1 MSQQPE
7 LTENEEPKEGK
18 EKKKQETLTLGQE
31 LFQTLQSL
39 AVIVLGVI
47 FLFTF
52 VVRITVVSGHSM
64 ENTLHH
70 GDIVLVRSIG
80 YTPKQGDIVVLD
92 ICLPGML
99 GTDVAREIR
108 RRNDR
113 TEIIFISI
121 SRDYAIDAFSLK
133 AVHYVVKPFSQ
144 AQLDEALDR
153 AMASFEEKNIRRLLI
168 NIGNGEVQ
176 SVSIDKILYIESQ
189 GYRRVVHTAEGLY
202 EEVKNTLSRMQE
214 ELDSIS
220 PGQFIQPYRG
230 YIVNLDAVRTIAS
243 DRIFLHDGEFILIKR
258 GDFRRIRSLL
268 FDWSFGRGKPA
279 PADTAR

>member
-1 MSQQPE
+1 MVRVAICDDQQEYLAGVHDAVSSYFSRRPE
-7 LTENEEPKEGK
+7 
-18 EKKKQETLTLGQE
+18 
-31 LFQTLQSL
+31 FS
-39 AVIVLGVI
+39 
-47 FLFTF
+47 
-52 VVRITVVSGHSM
+52 VRISDFSSPTRFLEELGRSSGW
-64 ENTLHH
+64 
-70 GDIVLVRSIG
+70 
-80 YTPKQGDIVVLD
+80 DIVVLD

-108 RRNDR
+108 RRHDR

-144 AQLDEALDR
+144 AQLDEALQR
-153 AMASFEEKNIRRLLI
+153 AMDSFEEKSVRRLLV

-202 EEVKNTLSRMQE
+202 EEVKDTLSRMQE

-230 YIVNLDAVRTIAS
+230 YIVNLDAVRTVAS
-243 DRIFLHDGEFILIKR
+243 DRIFLNNGEFILIKR

-268 FDWSFGRGKPA
+268 FAWSFGNGRH
-279 PADTAR
+279 

>member
-1 MSQQPE
+1 M
-7 LTENEEPKEGK
+7 
-18 EKKKQETLTLGQE
+18 
-31 LFQTLQSL
+31 
-39 AVIVLGVI
+39 
-47 FLFTF
+47 
-52 VVRITVVSGHSM
+52 VRIAICDDQ
-64 ENTLHH
+64 EEYLA
-70 GDIVLVRSIG
+70 DIHDAVGSYFSRHPDFSVKISDFSSPTRFLEELGRS
-80 YTPKQGDIVVLD
+80 TWDIVVLD

-243 DRIFLHDGEFILIKR
+243 DRVFLHNGEFILIKR

>member
-1 MSQQPE
+1 MVRVAICDDQQEYLAGVHDAVSSYFSRRPE
-7 LTENEEPKEGK
+7 
-18 EKKKQETLTLGQE
+18 
-31 LFQTLQSL
+31 FS
-39 AVIVLGVI
+39 
-47 FLFTF
+47 
-52 VVRITVVSGHSM
+52 VRISDFSSPTRFLEELGRSSGW
-64 ENTLHH
+64 
-70 GDIVLVRSIG
+70 
-80 YTPKQGDIVVLD
+80 DIVVLD

-108 RRNDR
+108 RRHDR

-133 AVHYVVKPFSQ
+133 AVHYVVKPFAQ

-202 EEVKNTLSRMQE
+202 EEVKDTLSRMQE

-220 PGQFIQPYRG
+220 LGQFIQPYRG
-230 YIVNLDAVRTIAS
+230 YIVNLDAVRTVAS
-243 DRIFLHDGEFILIKR
+243 DRIFLNNGEFILIKR

-268 FDWSFGRGKPA
+268 FAWSFGNGRH
-279 PADTAR
+279 